1 MSTTLD
7 VSICNETGIGS
18 VIVSQ
23 DGKHAKADLMPDE
36 VAELKAMAE
45 DDESKIRAFIASI
58 DAGLAEKLGAF
69 SDAELK
75 QHIIDP
81 TCGI

>member
-7 VSICNETGIGS
+7 VSICSETGIGS

-36 VAELKAMAE
+36 VAELKAILA
-45 DDESKIRAFIASI
+45 DASKIKAFF
-58 DAGLAEKLGAF
+58 ENF
-69 SDAELK
+69 
-75 QHIIDP
+75 
-81 TCGI
+81 